1 MAFDAALS
9 DSTKVQHIQ
18 AVLTERKAQR
28 HAAQEQLVSFKTSTQ
43 SIGKLNGF
51 STSSLHQPGAVPPG
65 RPPAGASPTP
75 LAVPQGAPARA
86 SREEVAC

>member
-1 MAFDAALS
+1 
-9 DSTKVQHIQ
+9 V
-18 AVLTERKAQR
+18 
-28 HAAQEQLVSFKTSTQ
+28 
-43 SIGKLNGF
+43 
-51 STSSLHQPGAVPPG
+51 HQPGAVPPG